1 MTDKIEAKFEAC
13 TVEKLLNVFNAPSDV
28 RFVRQAS
35 ATPSEHGSALR
46 VVFKPTGFW
55 FHEPVALEV
64 KYTPEH
70 AVFSSI
76 KPALKVGKLYIEAKV
91 GWGTASG
98 ISDEADRHESS
109 LAFAAALTAA
119 LELKEQILAMVK
131 AGHNFHEVALPC
143 LCLDMK
149 PDSLSRES
157 FSDCA
162 LLISGER
169 LVFQHMVFES
179 KELFLSYCESQDVH
193 DIPVRDADDCERNF
207 WNYIAF
213 IQPQPAC

>member
-1 MTDKIEAKFEAC
+1 M
-13 TVEKLLNVFNAPSDV
+13 EKLLNVFNAPSDA

-35 ATPSEHGSALR
+35 ATPSEHGSTLR
-46 VVFKPTGFW
+46 IAFKPTGFW

-64 KYTPEH
+64 SYKPEH
-70 AVFSSI
+70 AIFSGSI

-91 GWGTASG
+91 AWGTASG

-109 LAFAAALTAA
+109 LAFAAALMAA
-119 LELKEQILAMVK
+119 LELKEQILAMAK
-131 AGHNFHEVALPC
+131 AGQSFHSVALPC
-143 LCLDMK
+143 LCLDMA
-149 PDSLSRES
+149 PDSLNRES
-157 FSDCA
+157 FSDYA
-162 LLISGER
+162 LLISGDR

-179 KELFLSYCESQDVH
+179 KESFLSYCESQDVH

-213 IQPQPAC
+213 TERQPAVA